1 MGNRMSPVTKK
12 TPKPLIR
19 VNGTRIIDT
28 AIQGLRAN
36 GIQEIYVVTGYLKEQ
51 FSGLEKDYPGLKLIE
66 NPYYAECNN
75 ISSLYMAREYIGDA
89 MILDGDQIIYN
100 NSVLAPEFV
109 RSGYN
114 AVWVENGTDEWL
126 MTVKDDIVTNCSR
139 VGGKEGWQL
148 FSISRWNAEDGE
160 RLKKHLETEFERKK
174 NTQIYWDDIAMFLYQ
189 REYRLGIYPM
199 SQGDVVEV
207 DNLYELA
214 ALDKSYAAE

>member
-1 MGNRMSPVTKK
+1 
-12 TPKPLIR
+12 
-19 VNGTRIIDT
+19 
-28 AIQGLRAN
+28 
-36 GIQEIYVVTGYLKEQ
+36 
-51 FSGLEKDYPGLKLIE
+51 
-66 NPYYAECNN
+66 
-75 ISSLYMAREYIGDA
+75 MAREYIGDA

-148 FSISRWNAEDGE
+148 FSISRWNTEDGE

-199 SQGDVVEV
+199 SQGDIVEV

-214 ALDKSYAAE
+214 ALDRSYAAE

>member
-1 MGNRMSPVTKK
+1 MSLFLKRGVKRIFVVVGYKKEMFVYLTEKYKGLTLVENR
-12 TPKPLIR
+12 
-19 VNGTRIIDT
+19 
-28 AIQGLRAN
+28 
-36 GIQEIYVVTGYLKEQ
+36 EYKE
-51 FSGLEKDYPGLKLIE
+51 K
-66 NPYYAECNN
+66 NN

-148 FSISRWNAEDGE
+148 FSISRWNTEDGE

-199 SQGDVVEV
+199 SQGDIVEV

-214 ALDKSYAAE
+214 ALDRSYAAE

>member
-1 MGNRMSPVTKK
+1 MYYIKRAIILAAGMGNRMSPVTKK

-148 FSISRWNAEDGE
+148 FSISRWNTEDGE

-174 NTQIYWDDIAMFLYQ
+174 NTQIY
-189 REYRLGIYPM
+189 
-199 SQGDVVEV
+199 
-207 DNLYELA
+207 
-214 ALDKSYAAE
+214 